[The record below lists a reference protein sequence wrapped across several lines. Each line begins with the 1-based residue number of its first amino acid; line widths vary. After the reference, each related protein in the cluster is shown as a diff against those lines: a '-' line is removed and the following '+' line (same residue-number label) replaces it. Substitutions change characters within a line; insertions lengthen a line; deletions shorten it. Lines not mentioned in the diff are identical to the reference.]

1 MTASC
6 LLNNNYNHHLKLK
19 HMFSKFAKLKPTL
32 LMTGMMLASV
42 AAMAQ
47 PKAPSTMSNPL
58 AQMLVFIMVLLLVAI
73 AILGNVVNNAASL
86 FRDKLRKQRESGAAG
101 EGSSNSAL
109 AIAVLLV
116 SSLLVSAGAMAQE
129 AAGAAAAA
137 APEPPT
143 TINGLSAFTFY
154 LLISVIAVE
163 IIILIALTYQL
174 KFLVGIESKRALKAA
189 GEVVA
194 PKESWWWRFNKS
206 VAVEEEQAIDLS
218 HDYDGISE
226 LDNKMPPWWI
236 AAFAITILFGG
247 VYLWRYHV
255 AHSAPLMHEEL
266 EIAMK
271 QAEVEKAAYLAK
283 SANNVDEN
291 TVKMLDAGGVALGK
305 SLYDANCI
313 ACHGAEGQGGV
324 GPNLTDKFWIHGGSI
339 NDVFKTL
346 KYGVVEKGMRS
357 WKDDFS
363 PLQLAQLASFVKSL
377 NGTNP
382 PNPKEPQ
389 GQEYTEGAAPAAA
402 VTDSTSGAPAA
413 K

>member
-1 MTASC
+1 
-6 LLNNNYNHHLKLK
+6 
-19 HMFSKFAKLKPTL
+19 
-32 LMTGMMLASV
+32 MTGMMLASV

-58 AQMLVFIMVLLLVAI
+58 AQMLVFIMILLLLAI
-73 AILGNVVNNAASL
+73 AILGNVVNSAASL
-86 FRDKLRKQRESGAAG
+86 FRDKLRKQRESGGAG

-109 AIAVLLV
+109 AIVVLLV
-116 SSLLVSAGAMAQE
+116 SSMLVSAGAMAQE
-129 AAGAAAAA
+129 AAAAA
-137 APEPPT
+137 APAPPT
-143 TINGLSAFTFY
+143 TINGLSQFTFY

-163 IIILIALTYQL
+163 VIILIALTYQL

-189 GEVVA
+189 GETVAVA
-194 PKESWWWRFNKS
+194 PKESWWWRLNKS
-206 VAVEEEQAIDLS
+206 VAVTEEKEIDLS

-226 LDNKMPPWWI
+226 LDNKLPPWWI
-236 AAFAITILFGG
+236 AAFAITILFSG

-255 AHSAPLMHEEL
+255 SHSAPLMLEEL
-266 EIAMK
+266 AIAMK
-271 QAEVEKAAYLAK
+271 QADEEKAAYLAK

-305 SLYDANCI
+305 SLYAANCL

-324 GPNLTDKFWIHGGSI
+324 GPNLTDKYWIHGGAI
-339 NDVFKTL
+339 NDVFKTI

-363 PLQLAQLASFVKSL
+363 PMQMAQLASFIESL
-377 NGTNP
+377 QGTNP

-389 GQEYTEGAAPAAA
+389 GQEYVAGAAKPAA

>member
-6 LLNNNYNHHLKLK
+6 RSNNNYDHHLKLK
-19 HMFSKFAKLKPTL
+19 RMFSKFAKLKPTL

-42 AAMAQ
+42 AGMAQ

-58 AQMLVFIMVLLLVAI
+58 AQMLVFIMILLLVAI
-73 AILGNVVNNAASL
+73 AILGNVVNSAASL
-86 FRDKLRKQRESGAAG
+86 FRDKLRKQREAG
-101 EGSSNSAL
+101 EAESASNSAL
-109 AIAVLLV
+109 AIVVLMV
-116 SSLLVSAGAMAQE
+116 SSLLVSASALAQT
-129 AAGAAAAA
+129 AAPAAAAVETPA
-137 APEPPT
+137 T
-143 TINGLSAFTFY
+143 FNGLSAFTFY
-154 LLISVIAVE
+154 LLVSVIAVE
-163 IIILIALTYQL
+163 ILILIALTYQL

-189 GEVVA
+189 TEEVK

-206 VAVEEEQAIDLS
+206 VAVEEERAIDLS

-236 AAFAITILFGG
+236 AAFAITILFGAA
-247 VYLWRYHV
+247 YLWRYHV
-255 AHSAPLMHEEL
+255 SHSAPLMYEEL
-266 EIAMK
+266 EISMK

-291 TVKMLDAGGVALGK
+291 TVKMLDAGGVAAGK
-305 SLYDANCI
+305 SLFAANCI

-324 GPNLTDKFWIHGGSI
+324 GPNLTDKFWIHGGAI
-339 NDVFKTL
+339 NDVFKTI

-363 PLQLAQLASFVKSL
+363 PIQMAQLASFIKSMQ
-377 NGTNP
+377 GTNP

-389 GQEYTEGAAPAAA
+389 GQEYVEGAAKATA
-402 VTDSTSGAPAA
+402 VTDSTSGAPSA

>member
-1 MTASC
+1 
-6 LLNNNYNHHLKLK
+6 
-19 HMFSKFAKLKPTL
+19 
-32 LMTGMMLASV
+32 MTGMMLASV

-58 AQMLVFIMVLLLVAI
+58 AQMLVFIMILLLVAI
-73 AILGNVVNNAASL
+73 AILGNVVNSAASL
-86 FRDKLRKQRESGAAG
+86 FRDKLRKQRESGDAG

-109 AIAVLLV
+109 AIVVLLV

-129 AAGAAAAA
+129 AAGAVAA

-163 IIILIALTYQL
+163 VIILIALTYQL

-189 GEVVA
+189 GEAVA

-247 VYLWRYHV
+247 AYLWRYHV

-291 TVKMLDAGGVALGK
+291 TVKMLDAGGVSLGK

-324 GPNLTDKFWIHGGSI
+324 GPNLTDKYWIHGGSI
-339 NDVFKTL
+339 NEVFKTI

-363 PLQLAQLASFVKSL
+363 PMQLAQLASFVKSL

-389 GQEYTEGAAPAAA
+389 GQEYTEGAANAAA
-402 VTDSTSGAPAA
+402 VTDSTAGAPAA